1 MGIVRKY
8 QRFGR
13 PRDMTIKI
21 NNQSNLEWLSKRNR
35 IKEDMNKEDKETK
48 TVLDKMFN
56 ELLEDAYKT
65 YQSEAYIKVIQ
76 QVAKQIN
83 GEKE

>member
-1 MGIVRKY
+1 MAKI
-8 QRFGR
+8 
-13 PRDMTIKI
+13 TIK
-21 NNQSNLEWLSKRNR
+21 LSKKQQEDFE
-35 IKEDMNKEDKETK
+35 KERVRYRAVFNDLKTKVEDNNKQDEITK